1 MRNLIS
7 FFILFIV
14 ILIIISCRED
24 IIEPGNFAGNVNEP
38 IQDNQMNN
46 YSFLINAQDFSS
58 SFSVSTNFNYNTSR
72 ILLNS
77 SEIEK
82 GLVTIVIKDDLG
94 VLLFSSMV
102 ETELTNKTEKI
113 SGAIPGK
120 IDISFRN
127 FTGKLKISLS
137 YVSEWKTD
145 NYL

>member
-14 ILIIISCRED
+14 ILIITSCRED

-94 VLLFSSMV
+94 VLLFSSIV

-137 YVSEWKTD
+137 YVSE
-145 NYL
+145 

>member
-1 MRNLIS
+1 MRILIS
-7 FFILFIV
+7 FLILFIV
-14 ILIIISCRED
+14 ILIVTSCRED
-24 IIEPGNFAGNVNEP
+24 IIEPGNFKGNVNEP

-82 GLVTIVIKDDLG
+82 GLVTIVIKDDSG
-94 VLLFSSMV
+94 VLLFSSIV

-137 YVSEWKTD
+137 YVSE
-145 NYL
+145 

>member
-7 FFILFIV
+7 FLILFIV
-14 ILIIISCRED
+14 ILIITSCRED

-94 VLLFSSMV
+94 VLLFSSIV

-137 YVSEWKTD
+137 YVSEWKKD

>member
-7 FFILFIV
+7 FLILFIV
-14 ILIIISCRED
+14 ILIITSCRED

-94 VLLFSSMV
+94 VLLFSSIV

-137 YVSEWKTD
+137 YISEWKTD

>member
-7 FFILFIV
+7 FLILFIV
-14 ILIIISCRED
+14 ILIITSCRED

-82 GLVTIVIKDDLG
+82 GLVTIVIKDDSG
-94 VLLFSSMV
+94 VLLFSSIV

-137 YVSEWKTD
+137 YVSEWKKD

>member
-7 FFILFIV
+7 FLILFMV
-14 ILIIISCRED
+14 ILIITSCRED

-94 VLLFSSMV
+94 VLLFSSIV

-137 YVSEWKTD
+137 YVSE
-145 NYL
+145 

>member
-14 ILIIISCRED
+14 ILIITSCRED

-82 GLVTIVIKDDLG
+82 GLVTIVIKDDSG
-94 VLLFSSMV
+94 VLLFSSIV

-120 IDISFRN
+120 IDISFLN

-137 YVSEWKTD
+137 YVSEWKKD

>member
-7 FFILFIV
+7 FLILFMV
-14 ILIIISCRED
+14 ILIITSCRED

-94 VLLFSSMV
+94 VLLFSSIV